1 MGRRRRSVR
10 CDGNGDDPMR
20 FKDPRLKVATMCANN
35 AAPEGVPN
43 ITIDPAGLCPTF
55 LSRATALIDRGF
67 STIPLLPKDKK
78 PIPGIGANHRTRDLN
93 VIGVWAQQ
101 YPDANAAVCADGQT
115 TILESDNA
123 DLLKAKLA
131 AMGVTLPETLTG
143 GARANRPH
151 YFFKRTPECGE
162 TCLQVPALFE
172 FRNAGQYVVGPGSI
186 HPGGHGYRF
195 WNDAPM
201 VEMPADVL
209 YALHELAEG
218 YSGEARTEHIQPG
231 PYAALR
237 NAYLRGLDPTDMLQ
251 LDGLAIGEGERH
263 YTLVSLAGLLHDGER
278 TAEDIAEILRQVQ
291 DAYFIGAKSDQE
303 IQSIAEYAVR
313 KEPCEFEPYDLPS
326 FSFGTIV
333 FSSAEAQEEWLK
345 DHVDAFSDAWEY
357 MAVEELPEQREL
369 AHLNNVPLLREET
382 INEVFAYRGLGKSMF
397 VGSLIKILTTGGE
410 FLGIRSS
417 GGNRVLLVDGELPKR
432 LLQSRLRSLV
442 GKQTGGLFRVR
453 SLAKVKNGY
462 MPALADRGVQ
472 EQFVAAL
479 KGWRPNVIIFDT
491 RTAIFQHDTNDAEQ
505 LMLVNQFLIRL
516 RAEGYTVILTHHAG
530 KNGSQRGR
538 TDNDDP
544 LDLIIQLNKRDGWT
558 PGAGLE
564 FSLAFEKVRYGDR
577 LEGFDAR
584 YTTESG
590 WERLEPSENRI
601 VQALLEG
608 TSINR
613 VAKDLRVGVRRVMDA
628 KALAEKNGTQFPELT
643 PGRKAKRQQ
652 NDYAGSGT

>member
-1 MGRRRRSVR
+1 MNLAQNSSPADTPVPTTPGPLHCTERTT
-10 CDGNGDDPMR
+10 
-20 FKDPRLKVATMCANN
+20 F
-35 AAPEGVPN
+35 AA
-43 ITIDPAGLCPTF
+43 
-55 LSRATALIDRGF
+55 RAHALVERGF
-67 STIPLLPKDKK
+67 SVIPIAPRDKK
-78 PIPGIGANHRTRDLN
+78 PAGPGATARTRNAD
-93 VIGVWAQQ
+93 VIRAWAQQ
-101 YPDANAAVCADGQT
+101 WPDANVAVCADDRI
-115 TILESDNA
+115 TILESDDA
-123 DLLKAKLA
+123 PRFRAILA
-131 AMGVTLPETLTG
+131 NIGVTLPVTSTG
-143 GARANRPH
+143 GAREDRPH
-151 YFFKRTPECGE
+151 WFYKRTPECGDE
-162 TCLQVPALFE
+162 CLQVPGLFE
-172 FRNAGQYVVGPGSI
+172 FRNVNQYVVGPGSV
-186 HPGGHGYRF
+186 HPEGHLYRF
-195 WNDAPM
+195 WNDAPI
-201 VEMPADVL
+201 VELPTDVL
-209 YALHELAEG
+209 NALRELAAG
-218 YSGEARTEHIQPG
+218 YAGEATCEHIRPG
-231 PYAALR
+231 AYAALR
-237 NAYLRGLDPTDMLQ
+237 EAYLRRLDPADLLTVEGLD
-251 LDGLAIGEGERH
+251 IGEGERH
-263 YTLVSLAGLLHDGER
+263 YTLQSLAGLLHDGER
-278 TAEDIAEILRQVQ
+278 TAEDIAEILRDVR
-291 DAYFIGAKSDQE
+291 DTYFTEGKADTE
-303 IQSIAEYAVR
+303 IESIAGWTVR
-313 KEPCEFEPYDLPS
+313 QDPTELEPYDLPS
-326 FSFGTIV
+326 FSFGSII
-333 FSSAEAQEEWLK
+333 FKSAEAQEEWIK
-345 DHVDAFSDAWEY
+345 NNIDAFSDGWEY

-479 KGWRPNVIIFDT
+479 KGWRPSVIIFDT

-558 PGAGLE
+558 P
-564 FSLAFEKVRYGDR
+564 
-577 LEGFDAR
+577 EGFDAR
-584 YTTESG
+584 YTAESG

-601 VQALLEG
+601 VQSLLEG

-613 VAKDLRVGVRRVMDA
+613 VARDLKIGVRRVMDA
-628 KALAEKNGTQFPELT
+628 KALAEKNGTGTWRLKRKTSPWKSELSMRT
-643 PGRKAKRQQ
+643 TKSKATLGCLMELATGDPSSVWKP
-652 NDYAGSGT
+652 SVSL